1 MGAGA
6 KLPGTKMG
14 TMTSAG
20 SSQSVVGLVP
30 IGVSVSWF
38 EHTCHKLQVASYAIA
53 GTVTSCMIARLEIK
67 AFAIEF
73 NSDLPRNTT
82 VIRS

>member
-1 MGAGA
+1 MGPGA
-6 KLPGTKMG
+6 KLPDTKTGTV
-14 TMTSAG
+14 TSEG

-30 IGVSVSWF
+30 SGVSSPWL

-53 GTVTSCMIARLEIK
+53 GTVTSCMMARLEIK

-73 NSDLPRNTT
+73 NSDRPRDTT